1 MFKIEGLKLICDDN
15 KERLLNFNKE
25 ISYVYAPNSKGK
37 TLLCDCI
44 DYALGAGDKIL
55 MNPAMKGIQ
64 AIEMTLSVNESNL
77 FLLRERDNFYF
88 KKDLNSTYIQ
98 INKEIYDKKITSA
111 LLNGDDSEVV
121 AFNEVFDRAISHRT
135 MSFMN
140 FLDQKGMGNLKYI
153 FTKAPTEKFRWYYKD
168 IINYI
173 FNNSNI
179 KEIVAKT
186 KELKILLKKSQEID
200 KKECE
205 YKIQRDLLFNELKK
219 LDIHVESIAEAR
231 ERLMEFKNSY
241 NRPESTQKEK
251 DLKFLLIAS
260 QSLAEEIKVQ
270 QCYCKQG
277 KLIVSREKGI
287 EKLVNT
293 FSDIIKDNDTLKEYA
308 NPIVLL
314 LREVKMKTDTFTSID
329 INETIHKLTKE
340 KQIIDNQIETLKAN
354 LIRLSYEETE
364 RSISISEQLLQEI
377 QCYGEIEDAKEIKEK
392 IKKLKTEID
401 FLKKQFDTS
410 KQTVICQNITNN
422 YMSMRETCSFVSEDM
437 QKGLEIV
444 FDAKQVQLYAQI
456 IEKISLENGEEY
468 ENKTQF
474 LPGSM
479 ARQTTWQILCY
490 LEVISYTLKN
500 VSGLPLLPLVVFDNI
515 SMPYDVNIGK
525 NNYKSIYTFIKE
537 YAHKNGIQVI
547 ITSNIK
553 VQEVGENDQIDISD
567 GLNPKYNTNID

>member
-1 MFKIEGLKLICDDN
+1 
-15 KERLLNFNKE
+15 
-25 ISYVYAPNSKGK
+25 
-37 TLLCDCI
+37 
-44 DYALGAGDKIL
+44 
-55 MNPAMKGIQ
+55 
-64 AIEMTLSVNESNL
+64 
-77 FLLRERDNFYF
+77 
-88 KKDLNSTYIQ
+88 
-98 INKEIYDKKITSA
+98 
-111 LLNGDDSEVV
+111 
-121 AFNEVFDRAISHRT
+121 
-135 MSFMN
+135 
-140 FLDQKGMGNLKYI
+140 
-153 FTKAPTEKFRWYYKD
+153 
-168 IINYI
+168 
-173 FNNSNI
+173 
-179 KEIVAKT
+179 
-186 KELKILLKKSQEID
+186 
-200 KKECE
+200 
-205 YKIQRDLLFNELKK
+205 
-219 LDIHVESIAEAR
+219 
-231 ERLMEFKNSY
+231 MEFKDSY

-277 KLIVSREKGI
+277 KLIVSREKSI
-287 EKLVNT
+287 EKLINT
-293 FSDIIKDNDTLKEYA
+293 FSSIIKNNDALKEYA

-314 LREVKMKTDTFTSID
+314 LREAKMKTDTFTSID

-340 KQIIDNQIETLKAN
+340 KQIIDNQIEALKAN
-354 LIRLSYEETE
+354 LIKLSYEETE

-377 QCYGEIEDAKEIKEK
+377 QCYGEIEDAGEIKEK

-410 KQTVICQNITNN
+410 KQTVICKNITNN

-537 YAHKNGIQVI
+537 YAHENGIQVI

-553 VQEVGENDQIDISD
+553 VQEVGGNDQIDISD
-567 GLNPKYNTNID
+567 GLNPQYNTNID